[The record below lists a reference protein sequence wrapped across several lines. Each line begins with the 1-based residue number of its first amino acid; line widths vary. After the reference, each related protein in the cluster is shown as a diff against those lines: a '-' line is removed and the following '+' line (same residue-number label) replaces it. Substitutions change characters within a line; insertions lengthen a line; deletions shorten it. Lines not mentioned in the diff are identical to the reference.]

1 MIRLELNENW
11 RMREIGGDPAAEYI
25 SAVVPGTVYTDLLRE
40 GRMEDPFWKDNEDA
54 ALRLMDQDYEYVTRF
69 DCPEELL
76 ACERVLLHF
85 DGVDTIADVYLN
97 GSLLGSPCNMHR
109 IWEYEVGGAGA
120 SRPSLLKPQD
130 NELRVIFHSP
140 TKYIAEKYAERP
152 TKGSEDAM
160 DGFVHIRKAHCMFG
174 WDWGAHLPD
183 AGLFRPVSLIGI
195 GAARIDSVYVT
206 QEHIYGNCAIDSSC
220 KSTQEQPASRIK
232 KQYGM
237 EGAVSEKIDAC
248 PAGDVEKVRLHFDI
262 SMDLSADSG
271 EKCAAHFAGAADF
284 ASAVVRSAGAAK
296 PGSVAVCSA
305 SAVEPGS
312 VAAGSTGVEESASA
326 LEYEYRVTVTGPD
339 GRTWSVT
346 SASPEVEAEI
356 DEPKLWWPNGYG
368 EQNLYTVSVEL
379 YEIRKTKESASLS
392 GEAAGQEDDGQPGS
406 DAAAEAFVKIL
417 LDTWTRCIGL
427 RTMTM
432 HREKDQWGESFA
444 CQVNGVDIF
453 AMGADYIPEDH
464 LLGRVTPQTTRTL
477 LEKAKWANFNS
488 IRVWGGGYYPD
499 DWFYDACDEL
509 GLVVWQDF
517 MFACAVYDLTPE
529 FEANIREEF
538 ADNIKRLRHHA
549 SLGLWCGNNEMESF
563 VDDRNSWVSKPQEVR
578 DYLFMYERV
587 IPEELAKY
595 DPQTFYWPSSPSS
608 GGSFDDPRD
617 PNRGDVHYWE
627 VWHGDKPFTEYRKF
641 FFRYLSEFGF
651 QSFPAMKT
659 IEQISDDPAD
669 YNIFSYIMERH
680 QRNGSANGKI
690 MNYMQQTYRY
700 PSDFQTVLYASQLLQ
715 ADGIRYGV
723 EHFRR
728 NRGRCMGAVYWQL
741 NDCWPVASWSSIDY
755 CGRLKALHYYAK
767 RFFAPLMIS
776 CEEQGLMTS
785 GKDLVREH
793 FEFEKSIRLNV
804 ANETM
809 QDETVTVRWALRG
822 PSAEIQKSGEAVV
835 LVPALTSVWLDKIE
849 FPDAD
854 IYRDYISYEME
865 KDGEIISDGT
875 VIFSYPK
882 YFRYEDPQLSC
893 RVIGDEIEVTASA
906 YAKSIE
912 IRNENED
919 LILIDNYFD
928 MNAGTKRVK
937 IQSGDVSKLR
947 LRSVYDIR

>member
-1 MIRLELNENW
+1 MFRLELNENW
-11 RMREIGGDPAAEYI
+11 KMRAVELPPGADLPSDALCDTENAAYSVDAAEFI
-25 SAVVPGTVYTDLLRE
+25 PAVVPGTVYTDLLRE

-54 ALRLMDQDYEYVTRF
+54 ALHLMDKDYEYVTVF
-69 DCPEELL
+69 DCPEDLF
-76 ACERVLLHF
+76 ACERVLLRF

-97 GSLLGSPCNMHR
+97 GAWLGSPHNMHR
-109 IWEYEVGGAGA
+109 IWEYEVK
-120 SRPSLLKPQD
+120 SSKKNELKPEG
-130 NELRVIFHSP
+130 NELRVLFHSP
-140 TKYIAEKYAERP
+140 TKYIAEAYKERP
-152 TKGSEDAM
+152 TRGSEDAM

-183 AGLFRPVSLIGI
+183 AGLFRPVSLLGI
-195 GAARIDSVYVT
+195 DKARINSVYIT
-206 QEHIYGNCAIDSSC
+206 QKHEDG
-220 KSTQEQPASRIK
+220 
-232 KQYGM
+232 
-237 EGAVSEKIDAC
+237 
-248 PAGDVEKVRLHFDI
+248 
-262 SMDLSADSG
+262 
-271 EKCAAHFAGAADF
+271 
-284 ASAVVRSAGAAK
+284 
-296 PGSVAVCSA
+296 
-305 SAVEPGS
+305 
-312 VAAGSTGVEESASA
+312 
-326 LEYEYRVTVTGPD
+326 RVTLQLDAETSWTRGAGLRLMEEPDDGCFRVVVTAPDGTVFQTESD
-339 GRTWSVT
+339 GRTPGHMEL
-346 SASPEVEAEI
+346 AI
-356 DEPKLWWPNGYG
+356 DHPMLWWPNGYG
-368 EQNLYTVSVEL
+368 GQYLYTVSVEL
-379 YEIRKTKESASLS
+379 IEKHRNGRPAPFGAEQT
-392 GEAAGQEDDGQPGS
+392 GQPAFREDGQGIQK
-406 DAAAEAFVKIL
+406 EAVDEAVV
-417 LDTWTRCIGL
+417 LDTWTRRIGL

-432 HREKDQWGESFA
+432 HREKDEWGESFA

-477 LEKAKWANFNS
+477 LEKAKWANFNA

-499 DWFYDACDEL
+499 DWFYDICDEL

-529 FEANIREEF
+529 FEANIRAEF

-563 VDDRNSWVSKPQEVR
+563 VDERNSWVTKPQEVR

-587 IPEELAKY
+587 IPQELAKH

-608 GGSFDDPRD
+608 GGCFDAPQD
-617 PNRGDVHYWE
+617 PNRGDVHFWQ
-627 VWHGDKPFTEYRKF
+627 VWHGNRPFTEYRKYY
-641 FFRYLSEFGF
+641 FRYLSEFGF

-659 IEQISDDPAD
+659 IETISDDPAD

-680 QRNGSANGKI
+680 QRNDSANGKI

-715 ADGIRYGV
+715 ADAIRYGV

-728 NRGRCMGAVYWQL
+728 NRGRCMGAIYWQL

-776 CEEQGLMTS
+776 CEEQGMMTS
-785 GKDLVREH
+785 GKKLVREH

-809 QDETVTVRWALRG
+809 EDEAVTVRWALRD
-822 PSAEIQKSGEAVV
+822 PSAKILQSGETKLV
-835 LVPALTSVWLDKIE
+835 VPALTSVWLDKIE

-854 IYRDYISYEME
+854 IYREYVSYELE
-865 KDGEIISDGT
+865 KDGEVVSEGT
-875 VIFSYPK
+875 VNFSYPK
-882 YFRYEDPQLSC
+882 YFRYEDPGLTC
-893 RVIGDEIEVTASA
+893 RVIDGEIEVTASA
-906 YAKSIE
+906 YAKSVE

-919 LILIDNYFD
+919 LILSDNYFD
-928 MNAGTKRVK
+928 MNSGTRRVR
-937 IQSGDVSKLR
+937 IESGDASKLR